1 MKTLYVIRHAKSSW
15 DDGGLSDFER
25 PLNDRGKRDAPRM
38 AKRLVEKHVHPDLML
53 SSAAKRAHAT
63 AKRMAKVLGFKK
75 DNIKTDSR
83 LYHADEET
91 ILSVIQDIKSTCSTA
106 VIFGH
111 NPGLTDF
118 VNTLRNDE
126 LDIENIPTCGI
137 VAFSIPVDNWKDVTW
152 GSGKVLFYDYPK
164 K

>member
-25 PLNDRGKRDAPRM
+25 PLNDRGKRDALKM
-38 AKRLVEKHVHPDLML
+38 AKRLIEKHVHPDLML
-53 SSAAKRAHAT
+53 SSSAKRAYAT
-63 AKRMAKVLGFKK
+63 AKRIAKVLGFKK
-75 DNIKTDSR
+75 DNIKTDER

-91 ILSVIQDIKSTCSTA
+91 ILSVIHEIKSTCSTA
-106 VIFGH
+106 FIFGH

-137 VAFSIPVDNWKDVTW
+137 VAFSIPVDTWKDVTW
-152 GSGKVLFYDYPK
+152 GSGKILFYDYPK